1 MSRERAV
8 RRGWITAA
16 RSRRLY
22 DAPMTIVVFWIETAG
37 VPAHRELGGAELLLD
52 AVSGGRLPGG
62 EPYEFNKRHRGD
74 VPMAP
79 A

>member
-8 RRGWITAA
+8 RRWWITAA

-37 VPAHRELGGAELLLD
+37 VPPHREL
-52 AVSGGRLPGG
+52 GG